1 MPLWKKKKNNRD
13 LKIIQKNLDEI
24 RNQIRFV
31 QSKVSRLDNGD
42 VDPLRRILRQLDDYI
57 KEMSK
62 KKNANV

>member
-1 MPLWKKKKNNRD
+1 MEEEKNNRD

-31 QSKVSRLDNGD
+31 QSKVSRLDNGA

>member
-1 MPLWKKKKNNRD
+1 MEEEKNNRD

>member
-1 MPLWKKKKNNRD
+1 MEEERNNRD

-42 VDPLRRILRQLDDYI
+42 VDPLKRILRQLDDYI

>member
-1 MPLWKKKKNNRD
+1 MEEERNNRD

-31 QSKVSRLDNGD
+31 QSKVSRLENGD
-42 VDPLRRILRQLDDYI
+42 VDPLKRILRQLDDYI

-62 KKNANV
+62 KKNADV